1 MTTISNHLLTVR
13 TLFQNYIN
21 INIVPMVYTVY
32 QNFKKGVE
40 QSVTKKYSQY
50 GGILNLTNLSCLQ
63 KKLSSM
69 EFKTYFSEPLLERIP
84 REFLILNFV
93 VYGKGSFAEN

>member
-50 GGILNLTNLSCLQ
+50 GVILNLQIFLACKKSCHPWNL
-63 KKLSSM
+63 K
-69 EFKTYFSEPLLERIP
+69 PI
-84 REFLILNFV
+84 FLNH
-93 VYGKGSFAEN
+93 